1 MPVEGYSGYINIRN
15 PYQPEAE
22 FHLEGELP
30 EGEEPSHGEVW
41 GMGCILGIDAYSGS
55 PGGTCMGGFVYA
67 TMPHTCRTR
76 VRILET
82 YCIGYL

>member
-1 MPVEGYSGYINIRN
+1 MPVEGYSGYTNIRN

-41 GMGCILGIDAYSGS
+41 GMGCILGIDTYFWEPRWDLYGWF
-55 PGGTCMGGFVYA
+55 CLCHHA
-67 TMPHTCRTR
+67 TYM
-76 VRILET
+76 
-82 YCIGYL
+82 